1 MQVETEAT
9 SPAQSETDQ
18 AAPQPRGRAIL
29 RDIVETIAL
38 FIVVFT
44 LSQVLLGNFM
54 IEQRSA
60 YPHFIPGD
68 RILVDKVFYHLGG
81 LQRGDMIVGRWR
93 DDPTDVF
100 KRVIGL
106 PGETVQIV
114 DNKVLINGEVFPE
127 PYLEQGVYTR
137 PEGLGKWT
145 LGPDE
150 YFVMGDNRLDSGDSR
165 QHGPMKAEDI
175 VGRAWLRYWPISK
188 FMLIT
193 NPN

>member
-1 MQVETEAT
+1 M
-9 SPAQSETDQ
+9 
-18 AAPQPRGRAIL
+18 

-68 RILVDKVFYHLGG
+68 RILVDKVLYHLTG
-81 LQRGDMIVGRWR
+81 LQRGDMIVGRWQ

-106 PGETVQIV
+106 PGETVQIENNRV
-114 DNKVLINGEVFPE
+114 VIDGKVLPE
-127 PYLEQGVYTR
+127 PYLEPGVYTQ
-137 PEGLGKWT
+137 PDGVGKWV
-145 LGPDE
+145 LGPNE

-165 QHGPMKAEDI
+165 QHGPMMASDI

-193 NPN
+193 NPDGG